1 MTNGIGITVQG
12 RPRVGI
18 IHKPFLGQGQNA
30 QRTYVGSTEAG
41 LFYFDQSLSDRSIS
55 SPTYVSP
62 FAPSADSNTESE
74 EGKPFQPQLVSCDD
88 MQHDK
93 MMERVFRDIMP
104 MTVNRVKGTGNQ
116 FLHLTKERSDFFL
129 NLLPRYSMTDICAS
143 EAIYSSRFGI
153 LTDAKQK
160 PLFYDSSRRAFGLF
174 NGVVAARDSNV
185 YLSAQQTYE
194 NNSGRTLAESQTE
207 IRR

>member
-1 MTNGIGITVQG
+1 
-12 RPRVGI
+12 
-18 IHKPFLGQGQNA
+18 
-30 QRTYVGSTEAG
+30 
-41 LFYFDQSLSDRSIS
+41 
-55 SPTYVSP
+55 
-62 FAPSADSNTESE
+62 
-74 EGKPFQPQLVSCDD
+74 
-88 MQHDK
+88 
-93 MMERVFRDIMP
+93 
-104 MTVNRVKGTGNQ
+104 
-116 FLHLTKERSDFFL
+116 
-129 NLLPRYSMTDICAS
+129 MTDICAS

-160 PLFYDSSRRAFGLF
+160 PLFYDSSRRTFGLF